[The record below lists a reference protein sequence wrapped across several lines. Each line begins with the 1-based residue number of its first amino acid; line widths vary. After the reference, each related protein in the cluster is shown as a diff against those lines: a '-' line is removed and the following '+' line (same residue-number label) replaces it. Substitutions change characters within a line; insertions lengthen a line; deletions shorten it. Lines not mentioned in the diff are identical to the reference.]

1 MNIYIQYVVYQFFI
15 VFEVQLQRR
24 STESKKFTSFPKFHF
39 SFVISYLI
47 FYDIC
52 RVVGQLELHER
63 NLDFEACCRQP
74 KSLLLISKYPLPQ

>member
-1 MNIYIQYVVYQFFI
+1 MVKY
-15 VFEVQLQRR
+15 
-24 STESKKFTSFPKFHF
+24 F

-52 RVVGQLELHER
+52 RVVGQLELHEK
-63 NLDFEACCRQP
+63 NLDLDFEACCRQP